1 MTRQRQYHSY
11 CQPIPNRVSISFER
25 TEQPLPCYNTLSFFL
40 VIEAVYSL
48 FKVFGWE
55 VQHPGMEDL
64 WRQRVSHS
72 LSFAIKR
79 HICEKAKHMRTKPN
93 APFGSQKA
101 GSWAR
106 ALKCQSLRLKFATHW
121 SQRSNYSTGN
131 VQTVANFPNLNEWI
145 YVHFQQIRCLHL
157 AARTLWNS
165 KLTVIDQS
173 ARWEICRSIF
183 PKANNFSLIFPKA
196 LIPTSQ

>member
-1 MTRQRQYHSY
+1 M
-11 CQPIPNRVSISFER
+11 
-25 TEQPLPCYNTLSFFL
+25 
-40 VIEAVYSL
+40 IEAVYSL

-72 LSFAIKR
+72 LSFAIKT
-79 HICEKAKHMRTKPN
+79 HIGCEKAKLMRTKPN

-131 VQTVANFPNLNEWI
+131 IQTVATFPNIGKWMNLRALSTNKMLALGGQNSLK
-145 YVHFQQIRCLHL
+145 QQIDSN
-157 AARTLWNS
+157 WSVS
-165 KLTVIDQS
+165 KMREMCIDISKSQQLLIDLS
-173 ARWEICRSIF
+173 KSSNA
-183 PKANNFSLIFPKA
+183 NFSIIHWLPMVGCSGSWIWT
-196 LIPTSQ
+196 IDEQYS